1 MHIPDGYLSP
11 IVSIGLGAAT
21 VPAWGIASQKV
32 KAILNNRT
40 IPLLA
45 IFAALSFTIMMF
57 NIPVPGGTTAHGVG
71 GTLIAI
77 VLGPWAAVI
86 AISVALVIQALF
98 FGDGGVLAIFAN
110 SLNMGVLL
118 PFVGYAVYR
127 LLAGRAP
134 LLSSRR
140 AVAAGIAAYVGIT
153 VSALAVGIEL
163 GIQPL
168 LFSDASGRPLYS
180 PYDLNAAVPAMLL
193 AHVLGASI
201 VEGLITFLG
210 VAYLQKS
217 HPNYLTSLRG
227 VYAPGVTE
235 TGTAPAR
242 PYWQILVGAGIAA
255 AVVLFAVGLVLG
267 GGDPGR
273 LFGAD
278 WSRVNWADVGTMLL
292 VSAVIA
298 VVIVP
303 LAYLALPRRLKRI
316 GAAFTV
322 VAVIAPLGLI
332 APGFAYGEGGSKD
345 VQAAFGYIPQGLQHL
360 SGIFSAPLSGY
371 TIPLPFFGGANAA
384 LWHAAVGYQAA
395 GIVGILLCGG
405 VILAIAPFLRGRGAA
420 PDLHDAPDVPDNADL
435 ASRDGTRGRGR
446 GRRGAT
452 SAASAPPDQPRV
464 AASPPSQGDRR
475 RDGRVGWLEQ
485 TLGGITASIEHAI
498 FTEQHARTDGWL
510 QRRDPR
516 AKLGMFLALVLA
528 ASLTASLAVL
538 VGLYALTLGAARA
551 SRVPFSFFVKRV
563 WLGIPFF
570 AGIVVIPAIFMVPG
584 PRLFDLAIGPLHLA
598 PSAPGAAGAVLF
610 VARVGVSVSLAVL
623 LVMTTPWADI
633 LKSLRSLRVPQVFVL
648 VLSMTYRYIFLF
660 LHTANGILLA
670 RKSRVVA
677 RTTGGEQRR
686 WISGTMG
693 NLMSRA
699 FKMSNDVYAAMLA
712 RGFSGEMRARAF
724 RRMRTADWA
733 ALGGV
738 AAVAALA
745 VLGGRT
751 LP

>member
-11 IVSIGLGAAT
+11 IVSVGLGAAT
-21 VPAWGIASQKV
+21 LPAWGIASQKV
-32 KAILNNRT
+32 KAILDNRT

-86 AISVALVIQALF
+86 AVSVALVIQALF

-110 SLNMGVLL
+110 CLNMGVLL
-118 PFVGYAVYR
+118 PFVGYAAYR
-127 LLAGRAP
+127 LLAGGSP

-140 AVAAGIAAYVGIT
+140 AVAAGIAAYVAIT
-153 VSALAVGIEL
+153 ASALAVGIEL

-180 PYDLNAAVPAMLL
+180 PYDLNAAIPVMLL
-193 AHVLGASI
+193 AHALGASI
-201 VEGLITFLG
+201 VEGLITYLG
-210 VAYLQKS
+210 VAYLQKR
-217 HPNYLTSLRG
+217 HPAYLTSLRG
-227 VYAPGVTE
+227 VYAPGVADD
-235 TGTAPAR
+235 GVVPSR
-242 PYWQILVGAGIAA
+242 PYRQVVAATAGGALIVLV
-255 AVVLFAVGLVLG
+255 VVGLVLG
-267 GGDPGR
+267 GGDPER
-273 LFGAD
+273 LFGAN
-278 WSRVNWADVGTMLL
+278 WSSVNWADVATMLL
-292 VSAVIA
+292 VTAIIGAVS
-298 VVIVP
+298 VP
-303 LAYLALPRRLKRI
+303 LAYLVLPSRLKRV
-316 GAAFTV
+316 GTAFTLGAV
-322 VAVIAPLGLI
+322 VAPLGLI
-332 APGFAYGEGGSKD
+332 APGFAYGEGGTAD

-360 SGIFSAPLSGY
+360 SGFFSAPLSGY
-371 TIPLPFFGGANAA
+371 TIPLPFFEGANAT

-395 GIVGILLCGG
+395 GIVGILLSGG
-405 VILAIAPFLRGRGAA
+405 VVLAVTRLLGRRAAA
-420 PDLHDAPDVPDNADL
+420 PGSAELPPGL
-435 ASRDGTRGRGR
+435 GASEGP
-446 GRRGAT
+446 AT
-452 SAASAPPDQPRV
+452 ACRSEVEV
-464 AASPPSQGDRR
+464 AGR

-485 TLGGITASIEHAI
+485 TLGGITTSIEHAI

-516 AKLGMFLALVLA
+516 AKLGMFLVLVLA
-528 ASLTASLAVL
+528 ASLTASVAVL
-538 VGLYALTLGAARA
+538 AALYALTLAAARA
-551 SRVPFSFFVKRV
+551 SHVPFSFFVRRV
-563 WLGIPFF
+563 WLGIPLF
-570 AGIVVIPAIFMVPG
+570 AGIVVIPALFIVPG
-584 PRLFDLAIGPLHLA
+584 PRLFDLAFGPLHLA
-598 PSAPGAAGAVLF
+598 LSAPGCAGAVLF
-610 VARVGVSVSLAVL
+610 LARVGVSVSVAVL

-633 LKSLRSLRVPQVFVL
+633 LKSLRALRVPQVFVL

-712 RGFSGEMRARAF
+712 RGFSGEMRARSV

-738 AAVAALA
+738 VAVAAVTLI
-745 VLGGRT
+745 GGRM

>member
-11 IVSIGLGAAT
+11 IVSVGLGVAT

-77 VLGPWAAVI
+77 VLGPWAAVV
-86 AISVALVIQALF
+86 AVSVALVIQALF

-110 SLNMGVLL
+110 CLNMGVLL

-127 LLAGRAP
+127 LLAGRTP

-140 AVAAGIAAYVGIT
+140 AAAAGIAAYVGIT

-180 PYDLNAAVPAMLL
+180 PYDLNAAIPAMLL

-210 VAYLQKS
+210 VAYLQKRQ
-217 HPNYLTSLRG
+217 PAYLTSLRG
-227 VYAPGVTE
+227 VYAPGVTDD
-235 TGTAPAR
+235 GAAPTR
-242 PYWQILVGAGIAA
+242 PYWQVLAGTTLAA
-255 AVVLFAVGLVLG
+255 AVLLVAVGLVLG
-267 GGDPGR
+267 GGDPGK

-278 WSRVNWADVGTMLL
+278 WSGVNWADVGTMLL

-303 LAYLALPRRLKRI
+303 LAYGVLPRGLKRI
-316 GAAFTV
+316 GAAFTL

-332 APGFAYGEGGSKD
+332 APGFAYGEGSAGD
-345 VQAAFGYIPQGLQHL
+345 LQAVFGYIPQGLQHL

-371 TIPLPFFGGANAA
+371 TIPLPFFSGANAA

-405 VILAIAPFLRGRGAA
+405 VILAIAPFLRGRDAVPDVVDAAPDGRGAAQDGHGAA
-420 PDLHDAPDVPDNADL
+420 PDAPD
-435 ASRDGTRGRGR
+435 R
-446 GRRGAT
+446 
-452 SAASAPPDQPRV
+452 PRV
-464 AASPPSQGDRR
+464 AASRPRRGDRR

-485 TLGGITASIEHAI
+485 TLGGITGSIEHAI

-528 ASLTASLAVL
+528 ASLTASVAVL
-538 VGLYALTLGAARA
+538 AALYVAALAAARA
-551 SRVPFSFFVKRV
+551 SRVPFAFFVKRV

-598 PSAPGAAGAVLF
+598 PSVPGSAGALLF

-633 LKSLRSLRVPQVFVL
+633 LKSLRTLRVPQVFVL
-648 VLSMTYRYIFLF
+648 ILSMTYRYIFLF
-660 LHTANGILLA
+660 LHTTNGILLA

-712 RGFSGEMRARAF
+712 RGFSGEMRALTF
-724 RRMRTADWA
+724 YRMRSADWA
-733 ALGGV
+733 AVGGATALGV
-738 AAVAALA
+738 AA
-745 VLGGRT
+745 VLGGRL